1 MDTASLDWNIFHLLL
16 TIRKFCLPVSHQ
28 DRLWTGYFGEEKHA
42 LCPWWF
48 SKQAHNFITLWEE
61 RRIRKWVQG
70 LCIPSVHIEGL
81 CSTARH
87 KEIFCI
93 TKIKNKVTS
102 KVNVAQSCWTLC
114 APMDCSLPGSS
125 VHGIFQARILSGLPL
140 PSPESNYRGKKLRGF
155 SYPKAFVSFYNIAQR
170 PHQWQASLN
179 SCDGT
184 TQRSRFLV
192 LRS

>member
-1 MDTASLDWNIFHLLL
+1 MRGKENQKMSAGFMYTQCSHRRTLLY
-16 TIRKFCLPVSHQ
+16 S
-28 DRLWTGYFGEEKHA
+28 
-42 LCPWWF
+42 
-48 SKQAHNFITLWEE
+48 QAQ
-61 RRIRKWVQG
+61 R
-70 LCIPSVHIEGL
+70 
-81 CSTARH
+81 
-87 KEIFCI
+87 IFCI

-102 KVNVAQSCWTLC
+102 KVNVAQSCRTLC
-114 APMDCSLPGSS
+114 EPMDCSLPGSS